1 MQLSFHP
8 SFMYIALNMKFI
20 FCVWPLNTSQP
31 AHRFFRTSLLAMGLR
46 YRCMRY
52 DDNYE
57 PNHHREQLP
66 DLAMQLLISDFL
78 VLEAS
83 ENQ

>member
-1 MQLSFHP
+1 
-8 SFMYIALNMKFI
+8 
-20 FCVWPLNTSQP
+20 
-31 AHRFFRTSLLAMGLR
+31 MGLR